1 MVAFHC
7 NTAASGMII
16 LAKVY
21 FSFLLVVQPAVIPQ
35 GKSSPR
41 KEEGRLFKEEQFG
54 REQLQLKPK
63 PGLGGGWN
71 GAISG
76 DSLPGYVSLGPR
88 DVCPPPLCLMISTG
102 FDMSSLM
109 RDCFLTYSHGETEM

>member
-1 MVAFHC
+1 M
-7 NTAASGMII
+7 
-16 LAKVY
+16 KVY
-21 FSFLLVVQPAVIPQ
+21 FSYLLVVQPAVIPR

-63 PGLGGGWN
+63 PGLGGGGWK

-76 DSLPGYVSLGPR
+76 DGLPGHLGLGHGGVR
-88 DVCPPPLCLMISTG
+88 PPPSCLMTSTS
-102 FDMSSLM
+102 FDAAVQCVTVS
-109 RDCFLTYSHGETEM
+109 